1 MAAFISEMLKC
12 LAVHL
17 KFKATKALRRV
28 INIHQSA
35 ENLKLLITE
44 ENNSDYLIIV
54 QGYTGIYWILASMRM
69 LICHLPPL
77 HNSSDLPS
85 NAKTAQEQLKEPSK
99 ETRMFNQNSKSTYL
113 NWIEFVGLPI
123 SNNGLP
129 VKPQNSNDLLP
140 TSWFPSPRPC
150 PYRPHKVGPWQN

>member
-1 MAAFISEMLKC
+1 MGKARRAKKREKDLREGVSISDNFQCRGYQQACGYIYFRKC

-28 INIHQSA
+28 INIYQSS

-54 QGYTGIYWILASMRM
+54 QGYAGIYWILASMRI

-113 NWIEFVGLPI
+113 NWIEHPL
-123 SNNGLP
+123 
-129 VKPQNSNDLLP
+129 DY
-140 TSWFPSPRPC
+140 
-150 PYRPHKVGPWQN
+150 PYLTMLYL

>member
-1 MAAFISEMLKC
+1 M
-12 LAVHL
+12 HL

-28 INIHQSA
+28 INIYQSS

-54 QGYTGIYWILASMRM
+54 QGYAGIYWILASMRM

-99 ETRMFNQNSKSTYL
+99 ETRMFNQNTKSTYL
-113 NWIEFVGLPI
+113 NWIEHPLDYI
-123 SNNGLP
+123 
-129 VKPQNSNDLLP
+129 
-140 TSWFPSPRPC
+140 
-150 PYRPHKVGPWQN
+150 

>member
-1 MAAFISEMLKC
+1 M
-12 LAVHL
+12 HL

-28 INIHQSA
+28 INIYQSS

-54 QGYTGIYWILASMRM
+54 QGYAGIYWILASMRI

-113 NWIEFVGLPI
+113 NWIEHPLDYPYLTMLYLWNHRIQMICCQRLGSPP
-123 SNNGLP
+123 P
-129 VKPQNSNDLLP
+129 VHVLTDHTRWDLGKIKQVV
-140 TSWFPSPRPC
+140 F
-150 PYRPHKVGPWQN
+150 